1 METVFLSFYLEIKWG
16 TYLPNTTTKK
26 KKKQT
31 RTHIIVYI
39 VKYFNKL
46 GWWKA

>member
-26 KKKQT
+26 KK
-31 RTHIIVYI
+31 
-39 VKYFNKL
+39 NKDSHYCL
-46 GWWKA
+46 YSEIL